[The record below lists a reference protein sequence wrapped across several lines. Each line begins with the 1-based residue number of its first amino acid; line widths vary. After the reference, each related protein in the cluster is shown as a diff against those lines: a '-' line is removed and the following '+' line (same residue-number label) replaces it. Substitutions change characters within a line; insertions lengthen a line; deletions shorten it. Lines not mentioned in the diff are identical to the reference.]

1 MPVSVYEKREDYR
14 DWKAAE
20 YLDRVDDAYSERRIL
35 VADLRILARASVHR
49 GKYDSIEEPDERYE
63 EPELKRLRDPEQG
76 YSKRSKHSWN

>member
-1 MPVSVYEKREDYR
+1 MPVSVYEKCEDYR

-49 GKYDSIEEPDERYE
+49 GKYDGIEEPDERYE
-63 EPELKRLRDPEQG
+63 EPELKRLRDPEQD
-76 YSKRSKHSWN
+76 YSKRPKHSWN